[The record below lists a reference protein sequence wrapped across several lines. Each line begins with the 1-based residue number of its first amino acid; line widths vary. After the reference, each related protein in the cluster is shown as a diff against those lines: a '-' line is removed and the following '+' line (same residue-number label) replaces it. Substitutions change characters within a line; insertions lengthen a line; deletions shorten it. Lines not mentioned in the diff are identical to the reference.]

1 MYSNFIWNRMRLFIC
16 KNPDSGSSHKNPSK
30 IKPNRKHKWKDNFSE
45 TERARSIFHR
55 FMGRAGHPRHRFA
68 LTRHSISFT
77 VQYMLMFQPIFVHN
91 NVPEYAIQLFSSGK
105 FCKVYIMFVSRKT
118 VNKVCT
124 VYRMFV
130 NKKTVNNY
138 VQCTECL

>member
-1 MYSNFIWNRMRLFIC
+1 
-16 KNPDSGSSHKNPSK
+16 
-30 IKPNRKHKWKDNFSE
+30 
-45 TERARSIFHR
+45 
-55 FMGRAGHPRHRFA
+55 MGRAGHPRHRFA

-77 VQYMLMFQPIFVHN
+77 VQYMLMFQPIFVHI

-138 VQCTECL
+138 VMSGGSME